1 MYTVGIITAS
11 DKGSRGER
19 EDLSGA
25 IIKEIMTA
33 NGYEVK
39 EYCIVPD
46 EQDLLEEAMIEMAD
60 KKHMNLI
67 LTTGGIFLC
76 LVYLGLFSYITYKAI
91 KLHKHYP
98 KYTMFYFVSLVP
110 YLLYQF
116 GEAFVPLFNVFGG
129 GMMGFFLIAVV
140 NMKYREV
147 NETCD
152 IKYLFVHNDN
162 KEKENV
168 A

>member
-1 MYTVGIITAS
+1 
-11 DKGSRGER
+11 
-19 EDLSGA
+19 
-25 IIKEIMTA
+25 
-33 NGYEVK
+33 
-39 EYCIVPD
+39 
-46 EQDLLEEAMIEMAD
+46 
-60 KKHMNLI
+60 
-67 LTTGGIFLC
+67 
-76 LVYLGLFSYITYKAI
+76 
-91 KLHKHYP
+91 
-98 KYTMFYFVSLVP
+98 MFYFVSLVP

-116 GEAFVPLFNVFGG
+116 GEAFVPLFDVFGG